1 MTRRILI
8 TGASGGLGQ
17 ALALTLASADT
28 ELILTGRRP
37 DALKMVAE
45 IAKSKGA
52 RAETHMLE
60 LASADSVSAFGKVI
74 ASQPAGLD
82 VLVHN
87 AAVIRL
93 GTVAE
98 SNVAD
103 LDWHYG
109 TNVRSPVLLTQHLL
123 GRLRQ
128 ARGQIVF
135 INSAAG
141 LLARRGA
148 AFYAATK
155 HALKAIADSLREEL
169 ASDGVTVLSVF
180 PSRMNTPMQER
191 VLAMEGATA
200 NLESF
205 HQPDDLARVIVE
217 AMERCR
223 RGEINNLT
231 LRLREEPCFW

>member
-148 AFYAATK
+148 AFYAA
-155 HALKAIADSLREEL
+155 
-169 ASDGVTVLSVF
+169 
-180 PSRMNTPMQER
+180 PSM
-191 VLAMEGATA
+191 L
-200 NLESF
+200 
-205 HQPDDLARVIVE
+205 
-217 AMERCR
+217 
-223 RGEINNLT
+223 
-231 LRLREEPCFW
+231 